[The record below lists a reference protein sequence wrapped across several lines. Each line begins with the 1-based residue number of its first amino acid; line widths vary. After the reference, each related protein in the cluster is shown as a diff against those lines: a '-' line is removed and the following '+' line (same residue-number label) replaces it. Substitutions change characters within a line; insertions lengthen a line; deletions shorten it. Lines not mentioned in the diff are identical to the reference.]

1 MYNDFIISTGRHLMQ
16 YDAVEK
22 HVASCEVG
30 PDLGCAA
37 CKRCRKVA
45 AVVLY

>member
-1 MYNDFIISTGRHLMQ
+1 MQ

-22 HVASCEVG
+22 HVASCEIG